1 MIFFQVHSALV
12 TRLKFINYTDAYNQ
26 DLIKKIINF
35 KHVHVSPEIELRKIV
50 NYYYPFNL
58 IITGEDNYFYLQGFP
73 IRKNLDSTLKKRLK
87 NL

>member
-1 MIFFQVHSALV
+1 MFFLQDHSALLP
-12 TRLKFINYTDAYNQ
+12 RLRFIKFIDAYNQ

-35 KHVHVSPEIELRKIV
+35 KHVHVSPEIELRNIV

>member
-1 MIFFQVHSALV
+1 MNFLQDHSALL
-12 TRLKFINYTDAYNQ
+12 TRLRFIKYTDAYTQ

-35 KHVHVSPEIELRKIV
+35 KHVHISPEIELKKIA
-50 NYYYPFNL
+50 NYYYNFNL

-73 IRKNLDSTLKKRLK
+73 IRKDLDSTLKKRLK